1 MSENHEASLM
11 EMEAAHDDTVA
22 TLQEEHARTVK
33 SESRVQTL
41 FTLQCN
47 DQWT

>member
-11 EMEAAHDDTVA
+11 EIETTHNDTLA

-33 SESRVQTL
+33 SEHSTDKKPPL
-41 FTLQCN
+41 LSFH
-47 DQWT
+47 